1 MVGAQNKV
9 NWGDSSAVHFV
20 VCFNTC
26 LPFPIE
32 RHWKAF
38 QKIISKNKEAE
49 RPRLTLKKHIDSV
62 LIKCENV
69 INVIC
74 SLSLG
79 AGQNIHLM
87 SCMISLIGGCL
98 RVWLKYK
105 QRHWKYVMMP
115 RTTPMPALLLN
126 ILETPMGIW
135 PSKLVMQ
142 YIIKLKGHQG
152 EHPVKLVLK
161 NALEWGGEKR
171 KKEFFI
177 FKISNEVENL

>member
-62 LIKCENV
+62 LTKCENV

-79 AGQNIHLM
+79 AGQDIHLM

-105 QRHWKYVMMP
+105 QRHWKYVVMP

-142 YIIKLKGHQG
+142 YIIKLKGHQD
-152 EHPVKLVLK
+152 EHPVKLALK
-161 NALEWGGEKR
+161 KCIGVGRR
-171 KKEFFI
+171 KEEERVFHFQDQ
-177 FKISNEVENL
+177 